1 MAEIVLELPTA
12 DHESRANQFKEEFFL
27 HNEPVINGSALF
39 DQMDYKKWLEYTT
52 KNRSS
57 EIASKEWVP
66 ASTFFGVRKS
76 DRKIVGM
83 IDIRH
88 NLDHYF
94 LASYGGH
101 IGYSVCP
108 SERRKGYAVQMLSMT
123 LEYAKSIHLS
133 SVMLGCYSDNTAS
146 VKTILKCGGVL
157 TETKPYADGKPMNVY
172 WINLRG

>member
-1 MAEIVLELPTA
+1 
-12 DHESRANQFKEEFFL
+12 
-27 HNEPVINGSALF
+27 
-39 DQMDYKKWLEYTT
+39 
-52 KNRSS
+52 
-57 EIASKEWVP
+57 
-66 ASTFFGVRKS
+66 
-76 DRKIVGM
+76 M
-83 IDIRH
+83 IPYRH

-101 IGYSVCP
+101 IGYFVCP

-157 TETKPYADGKPMNVY
+157 TETKPYTDGKPMNVY
-172 WINLRG
+172 WINLCG